1 MINRILGWIFT
12 LAVLAVVVF
21 AAMNWGGYTSMCFNT
36 REEGVEK
43 EIEESASE
51 PLNAVESASLPS
63 EAESTL

>member
-12 LAVLAVVVF
+12 FVVLAVVVF

-36 REEGVEK
+36 SAESVEK

-51 PLNAVESASLPS
+51 PLNVVESASVSS
-63 EAESTL
+63 ETESTL

>member
-1 MINRILGWIFT
+1 M
-12 LAVLAVVVF
+12 VLAVVVF

-36 REEGVEK
+36 SAESVEK

-51 PLNAVESASLPS
+51 PLNVVESASVSS

>member
-12 LAVLAVVVF
+12 LVVLAVVVF
-21 AAMNWGGYTSMCFNT
+21 AAMNWEGYTSMCFNT
-36 REEGVEK
+36 SAEGVEK

-51 PLNAVESASLPS
+51 PLNAVEPASLPS